1 MGGISLP
8 LSPEGDGLLPLF
20 SMKALEWVPL
30 SSIRPY
36 GRNPRQHSETQIRLL
51 AQSLERYDWIR
62 PLVVWRATGEVL
74 VGNGMY
80 AAAQLLGRE
89 TAPVVWFDG
98 DEAQARAL
106 VIADN
111 RLGELSWWDAP
122 VLYEIADEAVLS
134 ALREASVVDTR
145 FLRSL
150 ETEWLRR
157 ASPPERGAG
166 NDAPSGSDEPKPK
179 ETGSR
184 TGDATVIVVRLS
196 ESDLAVLKRLGEHFG
211 LPVGQSLVHRCIR
224 YLAGTVLDLGN
235 DAHDR

>member
-1 MGGISLP
+1 
-8 LSPEGDGLLPLF
+8 
-20 SMKALEWVPL
+20 MKALEWVPL

-150 ETEWLRR
+150 EMEWLRR
-157 ASPPERGAG
+157 ASPSERGAG

-184 TGDATVIVVRLS
+184 KDDATVIVVRLS
-196 ESDLAVLKRLGEHFG
+196 ESDLAVLTRLSEHFG
-211 LPVGQSLVHRCIR
+211 LPVGEALVHRCIH
-224 YLAGTVLDLGN
+224 YLAETVLDLGN

>member
-1 MGGISLP
+1 
-8 LSPEGDGLLPLF
+8 
-20 SMKALEWVPL
+20 MKALEWVPL

-36 GRNPRQHSETQIRLL
+36 GRNPRRHSETQIRLL
-51 AQSLERYDWIR
+51 AQSLKQYGWIR

-74 VGNGMY
+74 VGNGIY
-80 AAAQLLGRE
+80 AAAQSLGLE

-122 VLYEIADEAVLS
+122 VLYEITDEAVLS

-150 ETEWLRR
+150 EMEWLRR
-157 ASPPERGAG
+157 ASPPERGSG
-166 NDAPSGSDEPKPK
+166 GDTPSGSDEPPKPK
-179 ETGSR
+179 ETASR
-184 TGDATVIVVRLS
+184 KSDATVIVVRLG

-211 LPVGQSLVHRCIR
+211 LPVGEALVHRCIH
-224 YLAGTVLDLGN
+224 YLAETVLDLGN
-235 DAHDR
+235 DAQDR